1 MSENQDCGIGD
12 FSKYDS
18 METEALEEILWLDA
32 QSPEG
37 QESDAELLL
46 YVMGVLADRRR
57 KNNAGPDV
65 GKAWESFQQNY
76 MPTGEEPEVQ
86 PKKPAVRKKA
96 RWFRGLISAAAV
108 LAVVICTAA
117 TADALG
123 FDIWRTV
130 ATWAQET
137 FHFSTGKQM
146 ESEPVS
152 EDRMQYDSLQELLEQ
167 YEIASKVIPTWIP
180 AGYEFFDI
188 KIDETPMQKTLI
200 AFYHNGNKKIK
211 ISVRN
216 YLEGR
221 PEQVEKS
228 EELLEIYEVSGISY
242 YIFENYEQTQA
253 VWTVDTVECYISG
266 ELTVEQIKLMI
277 DSIGKE

>member
-18 METEALEEILWLDA
+18 METEALEEILRLDA

-123 FDIWRTV
+123 FDIWKTV

-137 FHFSTGKQM
+137 FHFSTGEQM
-146 ESEPVS
+146 ESEPTPEEQVDYTS
-152 EDRMQYDSLQELLEQ
+152 LKDLLAQYNIETNLVPS
-167 YEIASKVIPTWIP
+167 WIP
-180 AGYEFFDI
+180 EGYKLMNI
-188 KIDETPMQKTLI
+188 RADETPKQLI
-200 AFYHNGNKKIK
+200 LLALYGNDSKVIK
-211 ISVRN
+211 ISVKS
-216 YLEGR
+216 YLNGR

-228 EELLEIYEVSGISY
+228 AELLEIYEVSGISY
-242 YIFENYEQTQA
+242 YIFENYDQTQA

>member
-18 METEALEEILWLDA
+18 METEALEEILRLDA

-37 QESDAELLL
+37 QESDTELLL

-137 FHFSTGKQM
+137 FHFSTGEQM

-152 EDRMQYDSLQELLEQ
+152 EDRMQYDSLQELLER
-167 YEIASKVIPTWIP
+167 YNVEIALAPTWVP
-180 AGYEFFDI
+180 EGYELADVR
-188 KIDETPMQKTLI
+188 IDDTPMQRSFL
-200 AFYHNGNKKIK
+200 AFYSNESKAVK
-211 ISVRN
+211 ISIRN
-216 YLEGR
+216 YLQGR
-221 PEQVEKS
+221 PEQIEKS
-228 EELLEIYEVSGISY
+228 ENLLEIYENAGISY
-242 YIFENYEQTQA
+242 YIFENYGQIQA
-253 VWTVDTVECYISG
+253 VWIQDTFECYISG
-266 ELTVEQIKLMI
+266 DLTQEQLRMMI
-277 DSIGKE
+277 DSIGKG